1 MQMTWSI
8 YIEYIKSLV
17 EVQMTL
23 SICIEFNSFFCTYAD
38 DLVHLH
44 IIYYI
49 SCRSADDFIQL
60 HRVELNIHPS
70 ADDLIR
76 LHVNYDITYRYFFS
90 SVQIFHANGL
100 SHLHLNIWWY
110 IFYVILVFVSYC
122 HIVPRE
128 IIGWHCFN
136 WAYEWVFLVKQHW
149 K

>member
-1 MQMTWSI
+1 M
-8 YIEYIKSLV
+8 
-17 EVQMTL
+17 QMTL

-49 SCRSADDFIQL
+49 SCTSADDFIQL

-76 LHVNYDITYRYFFS
+76 LHVNYDITYTFFSS

-110 IFYVILVFVSYC
+110 IFYVILVHTDIQFLQNF
-122 HIVPRE
+122 HRGRE
-128 IIGWHCFN
+128 MIGWHCSNNFQVLLGPKKTLFVTLPN
-136 WAYEWVFLVKQHW
+136 DWVF
-149 K
+149 